1 MRHANYTDLDIPLR
15 NPSENK
21 LANYKTLPNGYGYRH
36 NNLDDI
42 DLFADMG
49 SVEPMPLFAE
59 IPSTYEK
66 FNGASRAMEKIDNYR
81 ALINKQ
87 NGNIL
92 NCRPISN
99 TYHLVN
105 HDELFKKQAD
115 LLKDNSDLPTNNV
128 TVLDRVYDDGRR
140 ASRSIHFNDL
150 KVDIG
155 NNDGVTCRLDVFNS
169 VDMSWAFQVF
179 SGAYRDLCR
188 NTQVFGG
195 EKSYQQK
202 HLHTSNLDTTA
213 LLNNAQTSLKTWH
226 DNRDTM
232 LNWKNTPVTDKK
244 FATFLADTLCKVE
257 HGRGAKLIASS
268 EHKVNQK
275 LLNYLTHIFQK
286 ESQDCGSNL
295 WSAYNSLTHWSTHT
309 DDTYTDINGKEQ
321 TMGETKS
328 RHTVSVLRQQKV
340 RDLLTSQNWQDMEL
354 VA

>member
-1 MRHANYTDLDIPLR
+1 MRHANYTDLDIPLSK
-15 NPSENK
+15 PTENK

-49 SVEPMPLFAE
+49 SVEPTPLFAE
-59 IPSTYEK
+59 IPFGHKT
-66 FNGASRAMEKIDNYR
+66 GAMEKIDNYR

-150 KVDIG
+150 KVNIG

-244 FATFLADTLCKVE
+244 FATFLANTLCKVE

-309 DDTYTDINGKEQ
+309 DDTYTDVNGKDQ

-340 RDLLTSQNWQDMEL
+340 RDLLTSENWQDMEL

>member
-59 IPSTYEK
+59 IPFGHKT
-66 FNGASRAMEKIDNYR
+66 GAMEKIDNYR

-309 DDTYTDINGKEQ
+309 DDTYTDVNGKDQ

>member
-59 IPSTYEK
+59 IPFGHKT
-66 FNGASRAMEKIDNYR
+66 GAMEKIDNYR

-340 RDLLTSQNWQDMEL
+340 RDLLTSENWQDMEL

>member
-1 MRHANYTDLDIPLR
+1 MRHANYTDLDIPLS
-15 NPSENK
+15 NPTENK

-59 IPSTYEK
+59 IPFGHKT
-66 FNGASRAMEKIDNYR
+66 GAMEKIDNYR

-309 DDTYTDINGKEQ
+309 DDIYTDVNGKDQ

-328 RHTVSVLRQQKV
+328 KHTVSVLRQQKV
-340 RDLLTSQNWQDMEL
+340 RDLLSSDVWVNEL
-354 VA
+354 ENVA

>member
-1 MRHANYTDLDIPLR
+1 MRHANYTDLDIPLS
-15 NPSENK
+15 NPTENK

-59 IPSTYEK
+59 IPFGHKT
-66 FNGASRAMEKIDNYR
+66 GAMEKIDNYR

-202 HLHTSNLDTTA
+202 HLHNSNLDTTA

-244 FATFLADTLCKVE
+244 FATFLANTLCKVE
-257 HGRGAKLIASS
+257 HGRGSKLIASS

-309 DDTYTDINGKEQ
+309 DDTYTDVNGKDQ
-321 TMGETKS
+321 IMGETKS

-340 RDLLTSQNWQDMEL
+340 RDLLSSDAWVNEL
-354 VA
+354 ENVA

>member
-1 MRHANYTDLDIPLR
+1 MRHANYTDLDIPLS
-15 NPSENK
+15 NPTENK

-59 IPSTYEK
+59 IPFGHKT
-66 FNGASRAMEKIDNYR
+66 GAMEKIDNYR

-309 DDTYTDINGKEQ
+309 DDTYTDINGKDQ

-340 RDLLTSQNWQDMEL
+340 RDLLTSENWQDMEL

>member
-1 MRHANYTDLDIPLR
+1 MRHANYTDLDIPLS
-15 NPSENK
+15 NPTENK

-59 IPSTYEK
+59 IPFGHKT
-66 FNGASRAMEKIDNYR
+66 GAMEKIDNYR

-150 KVDIG
+150 KVNIG

-244 FATFLADTLCKVE
+244 FATFLANTLCKVE

-309 DDTYTDINGKEQ
+309 DDTYTDINGKDQ

-340 RDLLTSQNWQDMEL
+340 RDLLTSENWQDMEL

>member
-15 NPSENK
+15 NPTENK
-21 LANYKTLPNGYGYRH
+21 LATYKSLPNGYGYRH

-59 IPSTYEK
+59 IPFGHKT
-66 FNGASRAMEKIDNYR
+66 GAMEKIDNYR

-309 DDTYTDINGKEQ
+309 DDTYTDINGKDQ

-340 RDLLTSQNWQDMEL
+340 RDLLTSENWQEMEL

>member
-15 NPSENK
+15 NPNENK

-59 IPSTYEK
+59 IPFGHKT
-66 FNGASRAMEKIDNYR
+66 GAMEKIDNYR

-257 HGRGAKLIASS
+257 YGRGAKLIASS

-340 RDLLTSQNWQDMEL
+340 RDLLTSQNWQEMEL

>member
-1 MRHANYTDLDIPLR
+1 MRHANYTDLDIPLS
-15 NPSENK
+15 NPTENK

-59 IPSTYEK
+59 IPFGHKT
-66 FNGASRAMEKIDNYR
+66 GAMEKIDNYR

-309 DDTYTDINGKEQ
+309 DDTYTDVNGKDQ

-340 RDLLTSQNWQDMEL
+340 RELLTSENWLDMEL
-354 VA
+354 VAL

>member
-1 MRHANYTDLDIPLR
+1 MRHANYTDLDIPLS
-15 NPSENK
+15 NPTENK

-59 IPSTYEK
+59 IPFGHKT
-66 FNGASRAMEKIDNYR
+66 GAMEKIDNYR

-309 DDTYTDINGKEQ
+309 DDTYTDVNGKDQ

-340 RDLLTSQNWQDMEL
+340 RDLLTSENWQDMEL

>member
-1 MRHANYTDLDIPLR
+1 MRHANYTDLDIPLS
-15 NPSENK
+15 NPTENK

-59 IPSTYEK
+59 IPFGHKT
-66 FNGASRAMEKIDNYR
+66 GAMEKIDNYR

-150 KVDIG
+150 KVNIG

-309 DDTYTDINGKEQ
+309 DDTYTDVNGKDQ

-340 RDLLTSQNWQDMEL
+340 RDLLTSENWQDMEL

>member
-1 MRHANYTDLDIPLR
+1 MRHANYTDLDIPLS
-15 NPSENK
+15 NPTENK

-59 IPSTYEK
+59 IPFGHKT
-66 FNGASRAMEKIDNYR
+66 GAMEKIDNYR

-244 FATFLADTLCKVE
+244 FATFLANTLCKVE

-309 DDTYTDINGKEQ
+309 DDTYTDVNGKDQ

-340 RDLLTSQNWQDMEL
+340 RDLLTSENWQDMEL

>member
-1 MRHANYTDLDIPLR
+1 MRHANYTDLDIPLS
-15 NPSENK
+15 NPTENK

-59 IPSTYEK
+59 IPFGHKT
-66 FNGASRAMEKIDNYR
+66 GAMEKIDNYR

-232 LNWKNTPVTDKK
+232 LNWNNTPVTDKK

-309 DDTYTDINGKEQ
+309 DDTYTDVNGKDQ

-340 RDLLTSQNWQDMEL
+340 RDLLTSENWQDMEL

>member
-1 MRHANYTDLDIPLR
+1 MRHANYTDLDIPLS
-15 NPSENK
+15 NPTENK

-59 IPSTYEK
+59 IPFGHKT
-66 FNGASRAMEKIDNYR
+66 GAMEKIDNYR

-115 LLKDNSDLPTNNV
+115 LLKDNSDIPTNNV

-309 DDTYTDINGKEQ
+309 DDTYTDINGKDQ

-340 RDLLTSQNWQDMEL
+340 RDLLTSENWQEMEL

>member
-1 MRHANYTDLDIPLR
+1 MRHANYTDLDIPLSK
-15 NPSENK
+15 PTENK

-59 IPSTYEK
+59 IPFGHKT
-66 FNGASRAMEKIDNYR
+66 GAMEKIDNYR

-309 DDTYTDINGKEQ
+309 DDTYTDINGKDQ

-340 RDLLTSQNWQDMEL
+340 RDLLTSENWQDMEL

>member
-1 MRHANYTDLDIPLR
+1 MRHANYTDLDIPLS
-15 NPSENK
+15 NPTENK

-59 IPSTYEK
+59 IPFGHKT
-66 FNGASRAMEKIDNYR
+66 GAMEKIDNYR

-244 FATFLADTLCKVE
+244 FATFLANTLCKVE
-257 HGRGAKLIASS
+257 HGRGSKLIASS

-309 DDTYTDINGKEQ
+309 DDTYTDVNGKDQ
-321 TMGETKS
+321 TMGESKS

-340 RDLLTSQNWQDMEL
+340 RDLLSSDAWVNEL
-354 VA
+354 ENVA

>member
-1 MRHANYTDLDIPLR
+1 MRHANYTDLDIPLS
-15 NPSENK
+15 NPTENK

-59 IPSTYEK
+59 IPFGHKT
-66 FNGASRAMEKIDNYR
+66 GAMEKIDNYR

-155 NNDGVTCRLDVFNS
+155 NNGGVTCRLDVFNS

-309 DDTYTDINGKEQ
+309 DDTYTDVNGKDQ

-340 RDLLTSQNWQDMEL
+340 RDLLTSENWQDMEL

>member
-15 NPSENK
+15 NPTENK
-21 LANYKTLPNGYGYRH
+21 LASYKTLPNGYGYRH

-42 DLFADMG
+42 DLFADLG

-59 IPSTYEK
+59 IPFGHKT
-66 FNGASRAMEKIDNYR
+66 GAMEKIDNYR

-244 FATFLADTLCKVE
+244 FATFLANTLCKVE

-309 DDTYTDINGKEQ
+309 DDIYTDVNGKEQ

-340 RDLLTSQNWQDMEL
+340 RDLLSSDAWVNEL
-354 VA
+354 ENVA

>member
-1 MRHANYTDLDIPLR
+1 MRHANYTDLDIPLS
-15 NPSENK
+15 NPTENK

-59 IPSTYEK
+59 IPFGHKT
-66 FNGASRAMEKIDNYR
+66 GAMEKIDNYR

-179 SGAYRDLCR
+179 SGDYRDLCR

-244 FATFLADTLCKVE
+244 FATFLANTLCKVE

-309 DDTYTDINGKEQ
+309 DDTYTDVNGKDQ

-340 RDLLTSQNWQDMEL
+340 RDLLTSENWQDMEL

>member
-15 NPSENK
+15 NPTENK
-21 LANYKTLPNGYGYRH
+21 LASYKTLPNGYGYRH

-59 IPSTYEK
+59 IPFGHKT
-66 FNGASRAMEKIDNYR
+66 GAMEKIDNYR

-340 RDLLTSQNWQDMEL
+340 RDLLTSENWQDMEL

>member
-1 MRHANYTDLDIPLR
+1 MRHANYTDLDIPLS
-15 NPSENK
+15 NPTENK

-59 IPSTYEK
+59 IPFGHKT
-66 FNGASRAMEKIDNYR
+66 GAMEKIDNYR

-150 KVDIG
+150 KVNIG

-309 DDTYTDINGKEQ
+309 DDTYTDINGKDQ

-340 RDLLTSQNWQDMEL
+340 RDLLTSENWQDMEL

>member
-1 MRHANYTDLDIPLR
+1 MRHANYTDLDIPLS
-15 NPSENK
+15 NPTENK

-59 IPSTYEK
+59 IPFGHKT
-66 FNGASRAMEKIDNYR
+66 GAMEKIDNYR

-150 KVDIG
+150 KVNIG

-309 DDTYTDINGKEQ
+309 DDIYTDVNGKDQ

-328 RHTVSVLRQQKV
+328 KHTVSVLRQQKV
-340 RDLLTSQNWQDMEL
+340 RDLLSSDVWVNEL
-354 VA
+354 ENVA

>member
-15 NPSENK
+15 NPTENK

-42 DLFADMG
+42 DLFADLG

-59 IPSTYEK
+59 IPFGHKT
-66 FNGASRAMEKIDNYR
+66 GAMEKIDNYR

-309 DDTYTDINGKEQ
+309 DDTYTDVNGKDQ

-340 RDLLTSQNWQDMEL
+340 RDLLSSDAWVNEL
-354 VA
+354 ENVA

>member
-1 MRHANYTDLDIPLR
+1 MRHANYTDLDIPLS
-15 NPSENK
+15 NPTENK

-59 IPSTYEK
+59 IPFGHKT
-66 FNGASRAMEKIDNYR
+66 GAMEKIDNYR

-105 HDELFKKQAD
+105 HDELFKKLAD

-150 KVDIG
+150 KVNIG

-244 FATFLADTLCKVE
+244 FATFLANTLCKVE

-309 DDTYTDINGKEQ
+309 DDTYTDINGKDQ

-340 RDLLTSQNWQDMEL
+340 RDLLTSENWQDMEL

>member
-1 MRHANYTDLDIPLR
+1 MRHANYTDLDIPLS
-15 NPSENK
+15 NPTENK

-59 IPSTYEK
+59 IPFGHKT
-66 FNGASRAMEKIDNYR
+66 GAMEKIDNYR

-169 VDMSWAFQVF
+169 VDMSCAFQVF

-232 LNWKNTPVTDKK
+232 LNWKKTPVTDKK

-309 DDTYTDINGKEQ
+309 DDTYTDVNGKDQ

-340 RDLLTSQNWQDMEL
+340 RDLLSSDVWVNEL
-354 VA
+354 ENVA